1 MRRAIERALWRLGY
15 MRRDLAIAGQIDWR
29 EGEQPFVSLTVPTPT
44 GERWLWGWVDNRLI
58 ARSEAVPF
66 DPPAKFPHVFA
77 TTLASSQR
85 ETYSEARA
93 RLRQVDD
100 ERELRPPTPA
110 ELAIKLA
117 RRS

>member
-1 MRRAIERALWRLGY
+1 MMRMIERALWRLGY

-29 EGEQPFVSLTVPTPT
+29 EGEQPFVSLMVPTPT

-58 ARSEAVPF
+58 ARAEAVPF

-77 TTLASSQR
+77 TTLASSQK
-85 ETYSEARA
+85 SA
-93 RLRQVDD
+93 Q
-100 ERELRPPTPA
+100 TPA
-110 ELAIKLA
+110 EVAIELA